1 MTTKHLTQTS
11 VQLRNKSL
19 KKLTKKSSITQKS
32 LGKSFSMLLFSSVL
46 TSVLSLSSVTAQAST
61 PTTESV
67 NKLLSLTP
75 IDKML
80 ASDVLQQAYQQNVM
94 SIPQIVEQTVY
105 QQQAK
110 LSDAQRKEL
119 AIIIKDYAQSLGKQL
134 QANNTQLSS
143 KYIQTVQQTYTQ
155 EEVDAQ
161 IAFYGSPVGQQILK
175 KQPQLLQN
183 YMTAVIPTLQQQI
196 EITMKGLIPKLKA
209 DVNRVINK

>member
-1 MTTKHLTQTS
+1 MTIKTLIHAP
-11 VQLRNKSL
+11 VQLLNKPLLKQSVTGKSL
-19 KKLTKKSSITQKS
+19 S
-32 LGKSFSMLLFSSVL
+32 KSFSSLLLTSVMI
-46 TSVLSLSSVTAQAST
+46 SVLSLSAVTAQAST

-67 NKLLSLTP
+67 NRLLSLTP
-75 IDKML
+75 TDKML
-80 ASDVLQQAYQQNVM
+80 ASDVLQQAYRQNVI

-105 QQQAK
+105 QQKAK
-110 LSDAQRKEL
+110 LSDAQKKEL
-119 AIIIKDYAQSLGKQL
+119 ETIISDYAKSLGQQL
-134 QANNTQLSS
+134 ESNKTQLSN

-161 IAFYGSPVGQQILK
+161 IAFYSSAVGQQILK

-183 YMTAVIPTLQQQI
+183 YMTAVIPSIQQQV